1 MTQNTLFVNQ
11 VTQTLHFTALMSV
24 VEKSVTYA
32 LVEHDPGSAQD
43 GKTAS
48 EIKSPRALLSPPV
61 HLP

>member
-1 MTQNTLFVNQ
+1 
-11 VTQTLHFTALMSV
+11 MSV

-61 HLP
+61 LKYQ